1 MIKKPIEDQ
10 RRKRID
16 AITNQNKRVVAL
28 TNKDDHKD
36 NCKEIFEKLVKER
49 FDEVKELTNKIKH
62 DDLTYYFTGNTAR
75 KRFDDVN
82 NVIELFLKIQSGEM
96 KLEEAKKLQNAFK
109 WNLKEKL
116 KGRHKSEE
124 QKMTLENNK
133 FLYESWEA
141 VIKLFKD
148 YSLVVSEA
156 KYESNHGKEILSMLA
171 RVAHIGK
178 LFDYSNLEILCPKQ
192 MLQRLPAA
200 IAQVKVGNISQN
212 LLSQIRQILYSFYG
226 VKQITKKVYNKI
238 INSITL

>member
-1 MIKKPIEDQ
+1 MLLQ
-10 RRKRID
+10 
-16 AITNQNKRVVAL
+16 NQNKRLVAW